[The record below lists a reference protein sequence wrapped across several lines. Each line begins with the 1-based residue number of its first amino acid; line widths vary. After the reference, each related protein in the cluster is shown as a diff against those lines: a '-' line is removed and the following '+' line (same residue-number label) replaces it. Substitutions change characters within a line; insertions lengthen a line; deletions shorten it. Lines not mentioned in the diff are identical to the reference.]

1 MRTVFR
7 HIRVRVSLVA
17 TLLITS
23 VIPATA
29 SDCAAVY
36 SNATRNITYIQ
47 KQQTEL
53 SYYFTRHCQKS
64 GEVNNSSFSLG
75 IDAVVKQIP
84 FSFSANNSDSKS
96 KMEEFC
102 KTGSQQNYFSAS
114 SSDFRDEVV
123 SASLNS
129 FNQCIALENRG
140 LRVTHQEQAPQ
151 SVLIYGELTNNFT
164 AASLDAVAYDSA
176 AMSCKST
183 GFSSDGSA
191 ITIDGSKS
199 LKITKNFTVTC
210 TRKAKVDGQNT
221 YYPRAVVGMSTS
233 LGPYTVELIED
244 KLFGFTLASQA
255 KANYDKAIAQRD
267 YNLNEALGAKGV
279 AAQLQNR
286 LNGVSAESFTVSYG
300 EYDRPSTQYFGPR
313 LYCGTDIQAHANA
326 TCGPNRIAFLKFLG
340 SYGGNKCGYGH
351 YTFSCVSK

>member
-1 MRTVFR
+1 MSNYANLSFKW
-7 HIRVRVSLVA
+7 VA
-17 TLLITS
+17 ILMVAAAL
-23 VIPATA
+23 PAQA

-36 SNATRNITYIQ
+36 SNATRNITSIQ

-53 SYYFTRHCQKS
+53 SYYFSRHCQKS

-75 IDAVVKQIP
+75 IEAVVKQIP
-84 FSFSANNSDSKS
+84 FTFSANSNDSKS

-102 KTGSQQNYFSAS
+102 KIGSQQNYFSVT

-140 LRVTHQEQAPQ
+140 IRLTHQEQAPQ
-151 SVLIYGELTNNFT
+151 SVLVYGELTQNFIN
-164 AASLDAVAYDSA
+164 ASLDAVAYDPNA
-176 AMSCKST
+176 LTCKST
-183 GFSSDGSA
+183 GFSNDGSA
-191 ITIDGSKS
+191 ISIDGSKS
-199 LKITKNFTVTC
+199 LKITKNFTITC
-210 TRKAKVDGQNT
+210 TRKAKIDGQKAF
-221 YYPRAVVGMSTS
+221 YPRAVVGLSTS

-244 KLFGFTLASQA
+244 QLFGFTLASQA
-255 KANYDKAIAQRD
+255 KANYDKAVAQRD
-267 YNLNEALGAKGV
+267 YNLNEALGAKAA

-286 LNGVSAESFTVSYG
+286 LNNVSAESFTVSYG

-326 TCGPNRIAFLKFLG
+326 TCGPNRVAFLKLLG